1 MAAHV
6 QCNMPVLETI
16 GLILKLYFQDGNKLA
31 GFTSLIE
38 PDPAESLPR
47 KLRNL
52 DFQSCAFNQ
61 QPGRQALMNLLF
73 TDFFSFE
80 KRIAF

>member
-6 QCNMPVLETI
+6 QCNMPVLESI

-38 PDPAESLPR
+38 PDPADPESLPR
-47 KLRNL
+47 KSQNL

-61 QPGRQALMNLLF
+61 QPERQIM
-73 TDFFSFE
+73 
-80 KRIAF
+80 KYI